1 MRTAKE
7 LTKIYEAIR
16 ELVKSR
22 RCTVVTAT
30 QPPSH
35 GIGFLS
41 PEEMAE
47 VSNKPLFYD
56 YIDVFT
62 PDSHEPSG
70 ASMNAQPMP
79 IPLISIDMQ
88 HDFRPALAGTEE

>member
-30 QPPSH
+30 QPPIH
-35 GIGFLS
+35 GIGLLG
-41 PEEMAE
+41 PEE
-47 VSNKPLFYD
+47 SNTPLFYD

-70 ASMNAQPMP
+70 ASMNTQPMP

>member
-47 VSNKPLFYD
+47 VSNKPLFCD
-56 YIDVFT
+56 YINVFT